1 MAKKLKENTYVS
13 TEPAKSKILKST
25 FVNRLNSL
33 FGFAVSSP
41 AQRKSSKNEIE
52 KNYGLK
58 FVKVD
63 LDNQAYRIHNAAL
76 GQVYD
81 STMFSSH
88 VEKYFNAYL
97 NETQCSYDDI
107 IDRQKRIDELFY
119 LYCNDVMCSRV
130 AHLTADE
137 ATQRDVQDRIL
148 SIDSPNTNFTNRVYE
163 LLAQWGANDQTR
175 IWKACFD
182 LELYGEAFWAHK
194 VTQRGIEF
202 IKPIKVQEVVE
213 RLEFDPLRMAD
224 YLSHL
229 NGNGFLQKNRSEKL
243 KRLIDLLQSESAFD
257 AADNLADLFDTKLL
271 GFELKDGIIV
281 PPWTI
286 SHFRFNAD
294 SSCFAPYG
302 FPPLLNCLA
311 PFHQLWTTM
320 ALQGLARS
328 MAFPLMLYKVKTT
341 EGLRPT
347 QAMALVDEVRS
358 EYENIGVSPVSV
370 GNEVYTINSKMW
382 IADGLLSVET
392 IDSKIDFDFVGDIEL
407 YQDRVAI
414 ASGVPKAYLDQEY
427 GGFGNSAISLMEQY
441 KPFARHVYSIQSAFL
456 QGLGELIRLHFAI
469 TGEFDYNTPFVLSMR
484 FPAEEMSSD
493 KEERRTAS
501 IELSNSIV
509 ELIHNV
515 LGIDEEEPLPQDIIL
530 DILNKYS
537 FLDPT
542 DTERWLRL
550 SKIAAVNSED
560 DSEGGGGGGDDGGD
574 MDFDMGDDGSGDTDM
589 GDIGEGGDDV
599 GGEVAESNKAARIK
613 RAKLLQER
621 KAYLKEAKKKRL
633 TEIRK
638 RWKESRDDIFIRFC
652 EQNHFTEWQN
662 KNSKQHSVL
671 VKKIDADNNLFFK
684 ETMKIFNEDK
694 NSRKLQET
702 KTITDM
708 INESDNIPTVESK
721 IKESLK
727 EFDDE

>member
-1 MAKKLKENTYVS
+1 MAKKLQENTYVS
-13 TEPAKSKILKST
+13 TEPAKSKIIKNT
-25 FVNRLNSL
+25 FVNRLNAL
-33 FGFAVSSP
+33 FGFAVSNP
-41 AQRKSSKNEIE
+41 LQRKQSKNAIE
-52 KNYGLK
+52 KQFGLK

-63 LDNQAYRIHNAAL
+63 LDNQAYRIHNASL

-81 STMFSSH
+81 STMFSAH

-107 IDRQKRIDELFY
+107 IDRQKRIDELTY
-119 LYCNDVMCSRV
+119 LYNNDVMCSRV

-163 LLAQWGANDQTR
+163 LLAQWGVNDQTR
-175 IWKACFD
+175 IWQACFE
-182 LELYGEAFWAHK
+182 LELYGESFWAHK

-224 YLSHL
+224 YISHL

-243 KRLIDLLQSESAFD
+243 KRLVDLLQSEDAFD

-271 GFELKDGIIV
+271 GYELKDDIIV

-286 SHFRFNAD
+286 THFRFNGNN
-294 SSCFAPYG
+294 SCFAPYG

-328 MAFPLMLYKVKTT
+328 MAFPLTLYKVKTT
-341 EGLRPT
+341 EGLKPT

-358 EYENIGVSPVSV
+358 EYENIGVSPASV
-370 GNEVYTINSKMW
+370 GNEVYTLNSKMW
-382 IADGLLSVET
+382 IADGLLSVEVV
-392 IDSKIDFDFVGDIEL
+392 DSKVDFDFVEDIEL

-509 ELIHNV
+509 ELIHSV
-515 LGIDEEEPLPQDIIL
+515 LGIDEEEPLPQDIVL

-550 SKIAAVNSED
+550 SKIAAVNSKD
-560 DSEGGGGGGDDGGD
+560 DSDGDGGSDGGDDMDFDLGGGDDMGGD
-574 MDFDMGDDGSGDTDM
+574 MDL
-589 GDIGEGGDDV
+589 GEGGDDV
-599 GGEVAESNKAARIK
+599 GDEVSESNKAARAK
-613 RAKLLQER
+613 RAKLLAEH
-621 KAYLKEAKKKRL
+621 KAYVKEAKKKRL

-652 EQNHFTEWQN
+652 EQNHFSEWQN
-662 KNSKQHSVL
+662 KNNASHCIFVS
-671 VKKIDADNNLFFK
+671 KIDTENNPLFR
-684 ETMKIFNEDK
+684 ETLKIFRDDK
-694 NSRKLQET
+694 NDRKLQE
-702 KTITDM
+702 KTLTD
-708 INESDNIPTVESK
+708 IVNEPESIPTVENK
-721 IKESLK
+721 IKEALE